1 MAFPASLTDDNHN
14 HNESSA
20 GVGVGELK
28 GPGSEGEI
36 DINHNGTPIIS
47 LPLRHVY
54 SAARVL
60 MEEEAAEEEVE
71 VKPSVEEK
79 MKVYTRRRRSRWMGL
94 VVWGRRSC
102 RVRGHGSVGFGYRR
116 F

>member
-1 MAFPASLTDDNHN
+1 MAFPASLTDDNHS

-28 GPGSEGEI
+28 GPGSEGQIES
-36 DINHNGTPIIS
+36 NHNGTPTIS
-47 LPLRHVY
+47 LRLRHVY

-60 MEEEAAEEEVE
+60 MEEAAAEEEAE
-71 VKPSVEEK
+71 VKPSVEEM
-79 MKVYTRRRRSRWMGL
+79 MKVYTRRRRSRWMGV

-102 RVRGHGSVGFGYRR
+102 RVRGHGGVGLGNRR